1 MKKPVQNYQNPTQVI
16 IGSKFKIV
24 VEERKKAEALGL
36 LLEHQHN
43 CSGRRLSKLERYFS
57 KVQEG
62 ERPGAFKINIPKNFI
77 INNKHT
83 TKQEPGK
90 KTSRPAASI
99 DLRHLKKSML
109 QNRQID
115 ERTARQEPVRGR
127 HKLTQSMVIHQ
138 HPKLD
143 QSIRTLRATKDD
155 TNISKPLFIRRNRVS
170 PTADFLKNKIMKDK
184 LRAMNE
190 TLADVLQSDFRR
202 MKDDCLIGKPLVLDR
217 PSDSAK
223 EREEQSFR
231 KRMEVKRR
239 ENEQL
244 MKDFQKVIEAR
255 VEGASTYIRKQ
266 QLRRAM
272 SSNNINEFD

>member
-90 KTSRPAASI
+90 KTSRPAASV

-109 QNRQID
+109 GNR
-115 ERTARQEPVRGR
+115 RTAQQEPVTGR
-127 HKLTQSMVIHQ
+127 HKFTQSMIIHQ
-138 HPKLD
+138 NHKPD
-143 QSIRTLRATKDD
+143 QAIQTCGATKDD
-155 TNISKPLFIRRNRVS
+155 TNTSKPLFVKRNRAS
-170 PTADFLKNKIMKDK
+170 PTTDFLKNKIMKDK

-190 TLADVLQSDFRR
+190 TLAEVLQSDYRR
-202 MKDDCLIGKPLVLDR
+202 MKQECLIGKPLVLDG

-223 EREEQSFR
+223 EREEESFR
-231 KRMEVKRR
+231 KRMVIKRR

-244 MKDFQKVIEAR
+244 MKDFQRVIEAK

-272 SSNNINEFD
+272 SSSNINEFD